1 MTLTTKQIE
10 QAQDLIEK
18 YGFCTLE
25 TQKELREAG
34 FFEKV
39 MCNLRIFIPS
49 NDTDCRVVLAN
60 DLYLYGDYEDKV
72 LNYSLNK
79 KAILPMPQMGEVW
92 RTLPKVIKLP
102 TAWSVQALSLD
113 ESGVYYHRNGFKDDK
128 FQEPLTDI
136 DDSFSEIEVSETEAM
151 CRLWL
156 KLHKEN
162 LL

>member
-1 MTLTTKQIE
+1 MTNLTTKQIE

-25 TQKELREAG
+25 TQKELAEAG

-39 MCNLRIFIPS
+39 KVNFSIRI
-49 NDTDCRVVLAN
+49 
-60 DLYLYGDYEDKV
+60 
-72 LNYSLNK
+72 LNSLSMNQVELCLTTTPDSLGIFN
-79 KAILPMPQMGEVW
+79 ILPMPQMHEVW
-92 RTLPKVIKLP
+92 KILPK
-102 TAWSVQALSLD
+102 
-113 ESGVYYHRNGFKDDK
+113 
-128 FQEPLTDI
+128 
-136 DDSFSEIEVSETEAM
+136 EIEIGGDVHYLHLYLNIAGYLDNANDYADGLIFDTNIMSETEAM

>member
-39 MCNLRIFIPS
+39 KCNLSLCVDS
-49 NDTDCRVVLAN
+49 NNETIEIWGNAKESIVLSRFT
-60 DLYLYGDYEDKV
+60 L
-72 LNYSLNK
+72 
-79 KAILPMPQMGEVW
+79 IPMPQMGEVW
-92 RTLPKVIKLP
+92 AALPERIKLP
-102 TAWSVQALSLD
+102 LL
-113 ESGVYYHRNGFKDDK
+113 DK
-128 FQEPLTDI
+128 FYTYPKRLTHLRVEYKDADI
-136 DDSFSEIEVSETEAM
+136 LMGITDNITEAM

>member
-1 MTLTTKQIE
+1 MTNLTTKQIE

-60 DLYLYGDYEDKV
+60 DLYLYGNYEDKV
-72 LNYSLNK
+72 LNYSQNK

-92 RTLPKVIKLP
+92 RALKPEIINCGVSLYKSL
-102 TAWSVQALSLD
+102 SVHD
-113 ESGVYYHRNGFKDDK
+113 VYY
-128 FQEPLTDI
+128 EASLEDI
-136 DDSFSEIEVSETEAM
+136 EEMQSESITFIGESIENDNETEAM
-151 CRLWL
+151 CQLWL